1 MSVGSGLN
9 QWPPAKKIYGYSI
22 ELTNLVAV
30 AFIRHEE
37 QFAKKKKTHWAI
49 TLTKAVSE
57 TFEFPASDWQPE
69 VNRIE
74 L

>member
-37 QFAKKKKTHWAI
+37 QFAKKKKRRTGQ
-49 TLTKAVSE
+49 L
-57 TFEFPASDWQPE
+57 
-69 VNRIE
+69 

>member
-9 QWPPAKKIYGYSI
+9 QWPPSKKIYGYSI

-30 AFIRHEE
+30 VFIRY
-37 QFAKKKKTHWAI
+37 WAI

-57 TFEFPASDWQPE
+57 TFEFPASDWPE
-69 VNRIE
+69 VQRIG